1 MNSNPRK
8 QLQQNPQN
16 YKLHYSK
23 GRIRKYYGPGK
34 DHIST
39 VFLAPPHIQYNAE
52 PFNINKANGQFFI
65 ELAMAMPISVSV
77 AIGPH
82 SSNICK
88 AFPIGRRQI
97 KFSLGAGTN
106 KNTWIDALRRTIT
119 SVFTY

>member
-1 MNSNPRK
+1 
-8 QLQQNPQN
+8 
-16 YKLHYSK
+16 
-23 GRIRKYYGPGK
+23 
-34 DHIST
+34 
-39 VFLAPPHIQYNAE
+39 
-52 PFNINKANGQFFI
+52 
-65 ELAMAMPISVSV
+65 MPISVSI

-106 KNTWIDALRRTIT
+106 ENTWIDALRRTIT

>member
-8 QLQQNPQN
+8 QLQQNPQD

-34 DHIST
+34 DQISK
-39 VFLAPPHIQYNAE
+39 VFLAPPHIQINAE

-65 ELAMAMPISVSV
+65 ELPMAMPISVSI
-77 AIGPH
+77 AMGWAMGPH

-88 AFPIGRRQI
+88 GFPIGRRQN
-97 KFSLGAGTN
+97 SL
-106 KNTWIDALRRTIT
+106 
-119 SVFTY
+119 

>member
-8 QLQQNPQN
+8 QLQQNPQD

-34 DHIST
+34 DQISK
-39 VFLAPPHIQYNAE
+39 VFLAPPHIQINAE

-65 ELAMAMPISVSV
+65 ELPMAMPISVSI
-77 AIGPH
+77 AMGLH

-88 AFPIGRRQI
+88 GFPIGRRQN
-97 KFSLGAGTN
+97 SL
-106 KNTWIDALRRTIT
+106 
-119 SVFTY
+119 